1 MKHPHNRTWT
11 QAEIAK
17 QAFEMLAIGNVA
29 ARRAQAKNRALGIPT
44 AYSFAIADSRN
55 GSHSNCP
62 QSAVGDVVVSR
73 FMAMGT
79 PSVMKLK
86 N

>member
-29 ARRAQAKNRALGIPT
+29 ARRAQAKNRALGIPNY
-44 AYSFAIADSRN
+44 YSIAGRIVSDADTRTQE
-55 GSHSNCP
+55 P
-62 QSAVGDVVVSR
+62 Q
-73 FMAMGT
+73 MT
-79 PSVMKLK
+79 QPQ
-86 N
+86 